1 VEWSSSS
8 FLWDVVEFVLLRYAW
23 GTYLAQFT
31 SRSTFPIAPF
41 ALCCAAAGEK
51 RMGREK
57 EPPLFT
63 LESMRER
70 AVFFLPNEKSTL
82 KWSAKI
88 ITLSALCALSH
99 LNSFDAEARRAT

>member
-31 SRSTFPIAPF
+31 SESTFPIAPF
-41 ALCCAAAGEK
+41 ALCCADAAAAGEK

-63 LESMRER
+63 LESMRE
-70 AVFFLPNEKSTL
+70 
-82 KWSAKI
+82 
-88 ITLSALCALSH
+88 SALCFFYPTKNPPS
-99 LNSFDAEARRAT
+99 SGQRK

>member
-1 VEWSSSS
+1 M
-8 FLWDVVEFVLLRYAW
+8 LVEFVLRYAR

-41 ALCCAAAGEK
+41 ALHALDVEKKEWEGAGTA
-51 RMGREK
+51 
-57 EPPLFT
+57 FYT
-63 LESMRER
+63 LESS
-70 AVFFLPNEKSTL
+70 AVFFLPDEKSTL

-88 ITLSALCALSH
+88 ITLCAAVLSH